1 MRFREKLDKKY
12 FKISVYVILTVGVAY
27 GLILILGQYKA
38 IGSGI
43 FNALGW
49 IGNIVKPMLIGAVL
63 AYILYPVC
71 RAIEKRIAK
80 TGLGGKDGKR
90 NHLIAAIITILIFVL
105 ILATI
110 ITMVAFAITK
120 QIDGIN
126 GNSVNTLVNSVIN
139 QAKAFE
145 HSFRNWLND
154 LNIEKGYL
162 LKFEKTLV
170 DKITELLN
178 QTRGLPYMFAGIAAG
193 ASTMMFSLLFA
204 VYFLLDGPNLK
215 KYWGSVVR
223 TMWSQKANN
232 RISYIYRDVDE
243 VFSGYFRGEVTDA
256 LVMAVLV
263 SIAFTVIG
271 MPYGVMI
278 GVMVGIGNL
287 VPYMGPIVGYGLT
300 LIAGIVTGNTETMV
314 IAIVIIGII
323 QVIDGAVIN
332 PKLLSNSI
340 EIHPMLVILALIAG
354 NKVGGFVG
362 MIGAVPVAA
371 LIKLWFER
379 AVEYRKNEKIATE
392 KNKETDKS
400 ATEKYNRDRAKAK
413 E

>member
-1 MRFREKLDKKY
+1 MIAAVITIIIF
-12 FKISVYVILTVGVAY
+12 IVILVT
-27 GLILILGQYKA
+27 A
-38 IGSGI
+38 IS
-43 FNALGW
+43 
-49 IGNIVKPMLIGAVL
+49 
-63 AYILYPVC
+63 
-71 RAIEKRIAK
+71 
-80 TGLGGKDGKR
+80 
-90 NHLIAAIITILIFVL
+90 
-105 ILATI
+105 
-110 ITMVAFAITK
+110 MVAFAITK
-120 QIDGIN
+120 QITGIN
-126 GNSVNTLVNSVIN
+126 GDSVNTLVNSVIE

-170 DKITELLN
+170 SKATEILN
-178 QTRGLPYMFAGIAAG
+178 RTRGLPSMFAGIAAG

-243 VFSGYFRGEVTDA
+243 IFSGYFRGEVTDA

-287 VPYMGPIVGYGLT
+287 IPYMGPVVGYGLT
-300 LIAGIVTGNTETMV
+300 LVAGIVTGNIETMIIGLV
-314 IAIVIIGII
+314 VIGII
-323 QVIDGAVIN
+323 QVVDGAVIN

-340 EIHPMLVILALIAG
+340 EIHPMLVILALLAG
-354 NKVGGFVG
+354 NKIGGFVG

-379 AVEYRKNEKIATE
+379 AVEYRKNEKKAAE
-392 KNKETDKS
+392 KQENDGRRKVNS
-400 ATEKYNRDRAKAK
+400 GNGGSYGL
-413 E
+413 

>member
-1 MRFREKLDKKY
+1 MTCRRENEL
-12 FKISVYVILTVGVAY
+12 SAT
-27 GLILILGQYKA
+27 
-38 IGSGI
+38 
-43 FNALGW
+43 
-49 IGNIVKPMLIGAVL
+49 PM
-63 AYILYPVC
+63 
-71 RAIEKRIAK
+71 
-80 TGLGGKDGKR
+80 
-90 NHLIAAIITILIFVL
+90 
-105 ILATI
+105 
-110 ITMVAFAITK
+110 
-120 QIDGIN
+120 
-126 GNSVNTLVNSVIN
+126 
-139 QAKAFE
+139 
-145 HSFRNWLND
+145 
-154 LNIEKGYL
+154 YL
-162 LKFEKTLV
+162 
-170 DKITELLN
+170 
-178 QTRGLPYMFAGIAAG
+178 P
-193 ASTMMFSLLFA
+193 SLLFA

-287 VPYMGPIVGYGLT
+287 IPYMGPVVGYGLT
-300 LIAGIVTGNTETMV
+300 LVAGIVTGNIETMV
-314 IAIVIIGII
+314 IGLVVIGII
-323 QVIDGAVIN
+323 QVVDGAVIN

-354 NKVGGFVG
+354 NKIGGFVG

-379 AVEYRKNEKIATE
+379 AVEYRKNEKKAVE
-392 KNKETDKS
+392 KQENDGRRKVNS
-400 ATEKYNRDRAKAK
+400 GNGGSYGL
-413 E
+413 

>member
-1 MRFREKLDKKY
+1 MRFLEKLDKKY

-27 GLILILGQYKA
+27 GLILILGQYKV
-38 IGSGI
+38 IGTGL
-43 FNALGW
+43 FKAVGW
-49 IGNIVKPMLIGAVL
+49 IGNIIKPMLIGAVL
-63 AYILYPVC
+63 AYILYPIC
-71 RAIEKRIAK
+71 RAMEKRIA
-80 TGLGGKDGKR
+80 GMGFGSKDARR
-90 NHLIAAIITILIFVL
+90 NHMIAAVITIIIFIV
-105 ILATI
+105 ILVTAI
-110 ITMVAFAITK
+110 SMVAFAITK
-120 QIDGIN
+120 QITGIN
-126 GNSVNTLVNSVIN
+126 GDSVNTLVNSVIE

-170 DKITELLN
+170 SKATEILN
-178 QTRGLPYMFAGIAAG
+178 RTRGLPSMFAGIAAG

-232 RISYIYRDVDE
+232 RISCIYRDVDE

-287 VPYMGPIVGYGLT
+287 IPYMGPVVGDRKSTRL
-300 LIAGIVTGNTETMV
+300 
-314 IAIVIIGII
+314 
-323 QVIDGAVIN
+323 
-332 PKLLSNSI
+332 NSS
-340 EIHPMLVILALIAG
+340 HG
-354 NKVGGFVG
+354 
-362 MIGAVPVAA
+362 
-371 LIKLWFER
+371 
-379 AVEYRKNEKIATE
+379 
-392 KNKETDKS
+392 S
-400 ATEKYNRDRAKAK
+400 
-413 E
+413 

>member
-1 MRFREKLDKKY
+1 MRFLEKLDKKY

-27 GLILILGQYKA
+27 GLILILGQYKV
-38 IGSGI
+38 IGTGL
-43 FNALGW
+43 FKAVGW
-49 IGNIVKPMLIGAVL
+49 IGNIIKPMLIGAVL
-63 AYILYPVC
+63 AYILYPIC
-71 RAIEKRIAK
+71 RAMEKRIAG
-80 TGLGGKDGKR
+80 TGFGSKDARR
-90 NHLIAAIITILIFVL
+90 NHMIAAVITIIIFIV
-105 ILATI
+105 ILVTAI
-110 ITMVAFAITK
+110 SMVAFAITK
-120 QIDGIN
+120 QITGIN
-126 GNSVNTLVNSVIN
+126 GDSVNTLVNSVIE

-170 DKITELLN
+170 SKATEILN
-178 QTRGLPYMFAGIAAG
+178 RTRGLPSMFAGIAAG

-232 RISYIYRDVDE
+232 RISCIYRDVDE

-287 VPYMGPIVGYGLT
+287 IPYMGPVVGYGLT
-300 LIAGIVTGNTETMV
+300 LVAGIVTGNIETM
-314 IAIVIIGII
+314 IIGLVIIGII
-323 QVIDGAVIN
+323 QVVDGAVIN

-340 EIHPMLVILALIAG
+340 EIHPMLVILALLAG
-354 NKVGGFVG
+354 NKIGGFVG

-379 AVEYRKNEKIATE
+379 AVEYRKNEKKAAE
-392 KNKETDKS
+392 KQENDGRRKVNS
-400 ATEKYNRDRAKAK
+400 GNGGSYGL
-413 E
+413 